1 MAIMDNLAI
10 QRHIICK
17 NLTFTASNYIIDI
30 FERAKQNNEIENYTF
45 DFYSEKNKYHI
56 SIYTKYINEK
66 SITAYAFDMY
76 IKLSDTDTNKIDC
89 KIEFCNI
96 TSEFTLNI
104 KNSDKVNNNKVI
116 KAIDTVIKQLELI
129 QLKAYS
135 YGNKRFK
142 RNGNY

>member
-17 NLTFTASNYIIDI
+17 NLTFTASNYIIGI

-76 IKLSDTDTNKIDC
+76 IKLSDTDSNKIDC

-116 KAIDTVIKQLELI
+116 KEIGTVIKQLELNLI
-129 QLKAYS
+129 RIKFKQLKTI
-135 YGNKRFK
+135 
-142 RNGNY
+142 

>member
-1 MAIMDNLAI
+1 MAIMVDNLAI
-10 QRHIICK
+10 QRHIICN

-30 FERAKQNNEIENYTF
+30 FERAKQNNEIKNYTF

-56 SIYTKYINEK
+56 SIYTLKYINEK

-89 KIEFCNI
+89 KIEFYNI

-104 KNSDKVNNNKVI
+104 KNSNKVNNNKVI
-116 KAIDTVIKQLELI
+116 KEIDTVIKQLDKFNK
-129 QLKAYS
+129 QLKAI
-135 YGNKRFK
+135 
-142 RNGNY
+142 

>member
-10 QRHIICK
+10 QRHIICN

-76 IKLSDTDTNKIDC
+76 IKLSDTDSNKIDC

-116 KAIDTVIKQLELI
+116 KEIDTVIKQLELI

>member
-1 MAIMDNLAI
+1 MAIMVDNLAI
-10 QRHIICK
+10 QRHFICN

-30 FERAKQNNEIENYTF
+30 FERAKQNNEIKNYTF

-56 SIYTKYINEK
+56 SIYTLKYINEK

-76 IKLSDTDTNKIDC
+76 IKLSDTDSNKIDC
-89 KIEFCNI
+89 KIEFYNI

-116 KAIDTVIKQLELI
+116 KEIDTVIKQLDKFNK
-129 QLKAYS
+129 QLKAI
-135 YGNKRFK
+135 
-142 RNGNY
+142 

>member
-10 QRHIICK
+10 QRHIICN

-30 FERAKQNNEIENYTF
+30 FESARQNNEIGDY
-45 DFYSEKNKYHI
+45 DFALNSEKNKYHI
-56 SIYTKYINEK
+56 SIYTLNYANEK

-76 IKLSDTDTNKIDC
+76 IKLSDTDSNKIDC
-89 KIEFCNI
+89 KIEFYNI

-116 KAIDTVIKQLELI
+116 KEIDTVIKQLELN
-129 QLKAYS
+129 LNS
-135 YGNKRFK
+135 
-142 RNGNY
+142 

>member
-1 MAIMDNLAI
+1 MYHKYIDTMAIMDNLAI
-10 QRHIICK
+10 QRHIICN

-30 FERAKQNNEIENYTF
+30 FESARQNNEIGDY
-45 DFYSEKNKYHI
+45 DFALNSEKNKYHI
-56 SIYTKYINEK
+56 SIYTLNYANEK

-89 KIEFCNI
+89 KIEFYNI

-116 KAIDTVIKQLELI
+116 KEIDTVIKQLELN
-129 QLKAYS
+129 L
-135 YGNKRFK
+135 N
-142 RNGNY
+142 N